1 MNIALDPCEW
11 RFASPDDA
19 AASHGAHPD
28 WHVLRARLRV
38 ELEARAALDARSGEA
53 PSRLPGSFSHSA
65 SLSLER
71 ISGSYDRV
79 NQTSSVNRKR
89 DGCIV
94 SEVADQSTTGERG

>member
-1 MNIALDPCEW
+1 MNFALEPREW
-11 RFASPDDA
+11 RFVSPADA

-38 ELEARAALDARSGEA
+38 GLEARAALEARGGEA

-65 SLSLER
+65 SLSLDR
-71 ISGSYDRV
+71 ISASCDRV

-89 DGCIV
+89 VGCIV
-94 SEVADQSTTGERG
+94 SEVAGQSTTGERG